1 MKKTISRRNFI
12 KKYSKNVLSI
22 GVASYF
28 TIPINVIPLYA
39 NETLSIDNSHN
50 KHDLTIL
57 NDRPINAETPP
68 HLLNDSITPI
78 HRHFVRNNGIMPDL
92 SYKEINNW
100 KLKIEGNVKNAKIY
114 SIEDLKSNFEVVSK
128 VLQLECGGNG
138 RAFFNPPASGNQW
151 SYGAISCSEWTGV
164 RLSDVIKESGIK
176 PSSIYTGH
184 YGADIHLSGDEN
196 KDALSRGVP
205 IKKALDENNIIAFAM
220 NGKKIPIIHGA
231 PLRLVCPGWPGSTSQ
246 KWLTKIKLLDHVHDG
261 TKMTGKSYKIPKN
274 PTKPGAKVAISDYK
288 IIYSMPVKSLITYPE
303 TSLNHN
309 SLKLNVRGHAWAG
322 DKNVKKVEISIDY
335 GASWKNANLQNPIN
349 KYSWQDWQIKIN
361 FPSTGYFEIW
371 SKATDE
377 DNISQPYDI
386 SWNPKGYL
394 NNSIHRIS
402 THITI

>member
-1 MKKTISRRNFI
+1 MKKIISRRNFI

-39 NETLSIDNSHN
+39 NETLSIDNIHN

-138 RAFFNPPASGNQW
+138 RAFFNPPALGNQW